1 MVRPDPFG
9 VGPCYLFL
17 DGFGGSIGI
26 LSGFGVCVRGVC
38 LQGRVTPR
46 NGKPGT
52 MMLSDHDSQAVEYT
66 FPTRGSVTS
75 DTDHEASIPRSF

>member
-1 MVRPDPFG
+1 MVSQDPLG
-9 VGPCYLFL
+9 VAHCYLFL

-38 LQGRVTPR
+38 LERRVTHR
-46 NGKPGT
+46 NGTPGMT
-52 MMLSDHDSQAVEYT
+52 MLSDHDSQAVEYT

-75 DTDHEASIPRSF
+75 DTDHEASIPRRF